1 MPGGGGGKA
10 GAAPAEACRGGDN
23 RNRIFLCVD
32 SWRLRLHRGFTAAI
46 PGTIPRPSQFE
57 VQLHANIRSAD
68 GRCFKLKTIGFC
80 CQSGFPLCF
89 RHVVREFDREALMI
103 PTAALTSR
111 EECVARDAAD
121 PLRGFRDRFKIP
133 ERVIYLDG
141 NSLGPIP
148 QAAASLLTRTIAQA
162 WLQTLF

>member
-1 MPGGGGGKA
+1 
-10 GAAPAEACRGGDN
+10 
-23 RNRIFLCVD
+23 
-32 SWRLRLHRGFTAAI
+32 
-46 PGTIPRPSQFE
+46 
-57 VQLHANIRSAD
+57 
-68 GRCFKLKTIGFC
+68 
-80 CQSGFPLCF
+80 
-89 RHVVREFDREALMI
+89 MI

-148 QAAASLLTRTIAQA
+148 QAAASLLNRTIEQEWGQDLIRSWNSAGWFDMPVRLGDRVGALLGPAPGQTVVSDPPPIISYKAIHQA
-162 WLQTLF
+162 FELRPVPHGAIAGARPFPTALD